1 MPLLSVIIPVYNEA
15 KTIKSL
21 IERVNS
27 VNIDKEIVIVDD
39 GSSDETGKILRGIH
53 LPHLKVIHHARN
65 RGKGAAFQT
74 GLLHAKGQFVI
85 IQDADLEYQPEEY
98 IKLMDEIKKG
108 NADLVLGA
116 RFTKGYSGSLIP
128 RLGNRFLT
136 GFLNL
141 LFGARLND
149 FFTCYKLSYR
159 EYLLGLGLTSTS
171 FDMDAEIVAKALKRK
186 WRIVEVPIGY
196 LPRSYSEGKKI
207 RIKDGIAAM
216 MSMIKYRIAG

>member
-1 MPLLSVIIPVYNEA
+1 
-15 KTIKSL
+15 
-21 IERVNS
+21 
-27 VNIDKEIVIVDD
+27 
-39 GSSDETGKILRGIH
+39 
-53 LPHLKVIHHARN
+53 
-65 RGKGAAFQT
+65 
-74 GLLHAKGQFVI
+74 
-85 IQDADLEYQPEEY
+85 
-98 IKLMDEIKKG
+98 
-108 NADLVLGA
+108 
-116 RFTKGYSGSLIP
+116 LIP